1 MVTQSN
7 RSSTGRADKF
17 SNTENGFFNMV
28 VTFPRFFTISAAL
41 IALLVLAA
49 PAFTQDE
56 VKRDLDQETK
66 QRTLEREAA
75 KALSRFKIKLEKE
88 AYYSGRVAL
97 NIWRSVAI
105 DAGTFDPE
113 KYNEYKR
120 QLYEKS
126 INDSMRCF
134 EEFILEEGYHDANV
148 CLQTWRMHSKELGT
162 YEQAEY
168 EALKKRLADARTAKA
183 SESKKKPKASK

>member
-1 MVTQSN
+1 M
-7 RSSTGRADKF
+7 TG
-17 SNTENGFFNMV
+17 SLQ
-28 VTFPRFFTISAAL
+28 RFFAIS
-41 IALLVLAA
+41 IALASILVLA
-49 PAFTQDE
+49 TSVYSQDE
-56 VKRDLDQETK
+56 TRKDLDQKTK
-66 QRTLEREAA
+66 QRMLKREAA
-75 KALSRFKIKLEKE
+75 SALSRFKLRLEKE
-88 AYYSGRVAL
+88 GFYSGRVAL
-97 NIWRSVAI
+97 NVWRSTAI

-113 KYNEYKR
+113 KYNDFKR

-126 INDSMRCF
+126 LRDSMKCF

-183 SESKKKPKASK
+183 SESKKTPK